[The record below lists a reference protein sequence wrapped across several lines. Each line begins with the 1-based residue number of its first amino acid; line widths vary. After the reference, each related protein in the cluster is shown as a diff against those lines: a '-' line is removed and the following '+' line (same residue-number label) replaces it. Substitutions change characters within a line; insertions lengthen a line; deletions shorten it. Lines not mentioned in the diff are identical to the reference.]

1 MYIDHCREP
10 TIILKVV
17 ASQDLWIW
25 HAFFGMPGSLNDIN
39 VLDRSPIFVA
49 LAEGR
54 TVHINYTINRREYTM
69 RYYLADRIYPN
80 LLTFVKTIL
89 RPLEAKRKYFASKQE
104 STKKDVEWAFGM
116 LQSRFVIV
124 RGPVQYWN
132 KKTLAN
138 IMKACI
144 IMHNMI
150 IEDEGVMN
158 LGFDHER
165 EVNSFIS
172 VSHGKIPE
180 LHDLLQTHNRIRDR
194 GTSSQLQKDLIE
206 HL

>member
-116 LQSRFVIV
+116 LQSRFAIV

-172 VSHGKIPE
+172 LSHGEIPE

>member
-69 RYYLADRIYPN
+69 RYYLADMIYPN

-116 LQSRFVIV
+116 LQSRFAIV

-172 VSHGKIPE
+172 LSHGEIPE